1 MQFHIWLESR
11 NELDQLAKE
20 ADLDISKFDK
30 KQLLM
35 GIDVEK
41 EHAGEK
47 GKDVKVANSKLDL
60 LKIAI
65 AHLREDPKYY
75 TKLKK
80 VEE

>member
-1 MQFHIWLESR
+1 MQFYIWLESR
-11 NELDQLAKE
+11 NDLEQLAQK
-20 ADLDISKFDK
+20 ANLDISKFDK

-35 GIDVEK
+35 GMKVEK
-41 EHAGEK
+41 EHAGGK
-47 GKDVKVANSKLDL
+47 GKDIQVANSKLDL

-80 VEE
+80 VEL